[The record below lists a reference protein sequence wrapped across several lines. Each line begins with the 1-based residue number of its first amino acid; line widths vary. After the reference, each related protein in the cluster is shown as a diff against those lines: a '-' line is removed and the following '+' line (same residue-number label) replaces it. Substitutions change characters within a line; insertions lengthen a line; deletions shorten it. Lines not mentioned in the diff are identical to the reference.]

1 MLCTILTQWFY
12 DFICTFEMLNNVEI
26 SDILFL
32 ELSCF
37 LGLYTTLDKMLIF
50 GLCFVLLVTFIEE
63 IVNRKLQ
70 FLCSANIVPEIYLL
84 IFFSPYYMFCG
95 KRDWQTCLA
104 LNLWGYSYLF
114 IFVLTFISFLTTYAT
129 FFKCEDGMV
138 IVNL

>member
-12 DFICTFEMLNNVEI
+12 DFICTFKKLNNVEI

-50 GLCFVLLVTFIEE
+50 CLCFVLLVTFIEE
-63 IVNRKLQ
+63 IVNKKLQ

-84 IFFSPYYMFCG
+84 IFFFPYYMFCG

-104 LNLWGYSYLF
+104 LNLWEYSY

-129 FFKCEDGMV
+129 SFKCEDGMV